1 MSNKFR
7 SVEHQAIDIMLEF
20 KGKHPSFYQGATTT
34 EPTSLGDHLKPSP
47 SEVSSGRKAAMG
59 ADTLAAKQSAE
70 DELKKQ
76 SKERTEKAKER
87 QKETIRMA
95 TKIATK
101 NEEVMAEGKKTFVPF
116 KADEGMVK
124 RYMQRPNED
133 RKRMIDRW
141 SKDHAEN
148 PKVDLDSSEKLLAVH
163 AASTKLGDNPPA
175 LPQHKNLGTHK
186 LVIGEEMSKGTV
198 ARTDIENVARPT
210 NAGPMSEKSKLG
222 KQGEIKKMQ
231 ESAPKIDFGLSK
243 NLIDATRSILE
254 KNDNRVNLNPETNDR
269 NMDDDENEKVKE
281 SKHTTPKTDKE
292 KKLAALA
299 HPKDKI
305 THKDVL
311 VGRGVLAKEEVELT
325 EDYSKYP
332 MTYNKGPMD
341 SSRKTIHT
349 HLDLTK
355 SPDYSSGR
363 GAPTTPER
371 VKKLVREHPK
381 HKEMLAKGF
390 TLSTYGEHK
399 PPTFGEVV
407 KEGVNLDSFSETD
420 LEEMKRSNPF
430 LYAGG
435 AKDRNRHAKKAR
447 TKNEEV
453 DFTADELEHLESI
466 IDSFADENKV
476 NEAKDERE
484 YGYEGEMVSS
494 QLRSIIQNAEA
505 LLGMIQPDTDFPEW
519 VQSKITLAQD
529 YMLSA
534 KDYMSTEMSE
544 ETELDEARGRPK
556 KTGEAPEGDD
566 THKHPIQQLSKIG
579 YAIQGS
585 EPAFEHKDG
594 SKTKITKQLARH
606 ITTAYNAMRTS
617 QEKDDFATKLHAN
630 RDSMMA
636 AVKKHV

>member
-7 SVEHQAIDIMLEF
+7 SVEHQAIAIMSESS
-20 KGKHPSFYQGATTT
+20 GKFVGNRGPSFRTSSTSNPDWHDKSGIDVGAARNTAHQ
-34 EPTSLGDHLKPSP
+34 DAA
-47 SEVSSGRKAAMG
+47 RKADAESERVKEKQIEKRKIEDKQRQQGTMNM
-59 ADTLAAKQSAE
+59 AK
-70 DELKKQ
+70 KK
-76 SKERTEKAKER
+76 
-87 QKETIRMA
+87 
-95 TKIATK
+95 
-101 NEEVMAEGKKTFVPF
+101 VMAEGKKTFVPF
-116 KADEGMVK
+116 KPDEGMVK
-124 RYMQRPNED
+124 RYMQRSKED
-133 RKRMIDRW
+133 LGGMIDRW
-141 SKDHAEN
+141 SNDHAKN
-148 PKVDLDSSEKLLAVH
+148 PETDLDTSEKLLAVH
-163 AASTKLGDNPPA
+163 AAATRLGHNPPA

-186 LVIGEEMSKGTV
+186 LVMGEEISKGTA

-210 NAGPMSEKSKLG
+210 SAGPVSEKSKLG

-243 NLIDATRSILE
+243 SLIDATRSILE
-254 KNDNRVNLNPETNDR
+254 KNTKVELNPETNDR
-269 NMDDDENEKVKE
+269 NMDDNENEKVKE

-399 PPTFGEVV
+399 PPTFGKVV

-430 LYAGG
+430 LYVGRAK
-435 AKDRNRHAKKAR
+435 KDRNRHARKARR
-447 TKNEEV
+447 TKNEDVE
-453 DFTADELEHLESI
+453 FTAEELERLEAI
-466 IDSFADENKV
+466 MH
-476 NEAKDERE
+476 EAKDERE
-484 YGYEGEMVSS
+484 YGYEGEMASS

-544 ETELDEARGRPK
+544 ETKLDEARGRPK

>member
-7 SVEHQAIDIMLEF
+7 SVEHQAIAIMSESS
-20 KGKHPSFYQGATTT
+20 GKFVGNRGPSFRTSSTSNPDWHDKSGIDVGAARNTAHQ
-34 EPTSLGDHLKPSP
+34 DAA
-47 SEVSSGRKAAMG
+47 RKADAESER
-59 ADTLAAKQSAE
+59 AKE
-70 DELKKQ
+70 KQ
-76 SKERTEKAKER
+76 IKDRTEKAKER
-87 QKETIRMA
+87 QQGTMNMA
-95 TKIATK
+95 K
-101 NEEVMAEGKKTFVPF
+101 EEVMAEGKKTFVPF

-124 RYMQRPNED
+124 RYMQRSEED
-133 RKRMIDRW
+133 LGGMIDRW
-141 SKDHAEN
+141 SNDHAKN
-148 PKVDLDSSEKLLAVH
+148 PETDLDTSEKLLAVH
-163 AASTKLGDNPPA
+163 AAATRLGHNPPA

-186 LVIGEEMSKGTV
+186 LVMGEEISKGTA

-210 NAGPMSEKSKLG
+210 GAGPASEKSKLG

-231 ESAPKIDFGLSK
+231 ESASKIDFGLSK

-254 KNDNRVNLNPETNDR
+254 KNDNRVNLNPETKIEGP
-269 NMDDDENEKVKE
+269 DDDEMSEKMHKT
-281 SKHTTPKTDKE
+281 KRHTVPKTDRE
-292 KKLAALA
+292 RELAAKY
-299 HPKDKI
+299 PPEDKI
-305 THKDVL
+305 TQGDIVAARMKKSMK
-311 VGRGVLAKEEVELT
+311 KE
-325 EDYSKYP
+325 
-332 MTYNKGPMD
+332 
-341 SSRKTIHT
+341 
-349 HLDLTK
+349 
-355 SPDYSSGR
+355 
-363 GAPTTPER
+363 
-371 VKKLVREHPK
+371 
-381 HKEMLAKGF
+381 
-390 TLSTYGEHK
+390 
-399 PPTFGEVV
+399 
-407 KEGVNLDSFSETD
+407 ETD
-420 LEEMKRSNPF
+420 LEEMKRTNPF

-435 AKDRNRHAKKAR
+435 AKERNRHARKARR
-447 TKNEEV
+447 TKNEEVDFTAEAADLEEISKSTLGSYVRKAGAERGHLGMDVATFTDKKNKKEALRKMKNRLTGINRAVDRLTKEEV
-453 DFTADELEHLESI
+453 DFTADELEHLDSI
-466 IDSFADENKV
+466 IDSFADGNKV

-544 ETELDEARGRPK
+544 ETKLDEARGRPK

>member
-1 MSNKFR
+1 MTNRFR

-95 TKIATK
+95 TKIATT

-124 RYMQRPNED
+124 RYMQRSKED
-133 RKRMIDRW
+133 LGGMINRW
-141 SKDHAEN
+141 SNDHAKN

-163 AASTKLGDNPPA
+163 AAATRLGHNPPA

-186 LVIGEEMSKGTV
+186 LVMGEEMSKGTA
-198 ARTDIENVARPT
+198 ARTKIENVARPT
-210 NAGPMSEKSKLG
+210 NAGPMSEKSKLS

-243 NLIDATRSILE
+243 SLIDATRSILE
-254 KNDNRVNLNPETNDR
+254 RRTAVITNPETNDR
-269 NMDDDENEKVKE
+269 NMDDNENEKVKE
-281 SKHTTPKTDKE
+281 SKHTTPKTAKE
-292 KKLAALA
+292 KSLAALS

-311 VGRGVLAKEEVELT
+311 VGRGVFAKEEVELT

-399 PPTFGEVV
+399 RPTFGKVV
-407 KEGVNLDSFSETD
+407 KEGVDLDSFSEAD
-420 LEEMKRSNPF
+420 LGEMNRSNPF
-430 LYAGG
+430 LYAG
-435 AKDRNRHAKKAR
+435 DLKAR
-447 TKNEEV
+447 RRAARKARKEEV
-453 DFTADELEHLESI
+453 EFSAEELERLEAI
-466 IDSFADENKV
+466 MH
-476 NEAKDERE
+476 EAKGERE
-484 YGYEGEMVSS
+484 YGYEGEMASS

-505 LLGMIQPDTDFPEW
+505 LLGMLQPDTDLPEW

-544 ETELDEARGRPK
+544 ETKLNELK
-556 KTGEAPEGDD
+556 KSTLGSYIKRATTDVDD
-566 THKHPIQQLSKIG
+566 RSYSLGADHGTYDSKDKFAKKVDDDAEKKIASRKAFIG
-579 YAIQGS
+579 KAV
-585 EPAFEHKDG
+585 DRL
-594 SKTKITKQLARH
+594 TK
-606 ITTAYNAMRTS
+606 
-617 QEKDDFATKLHAN
+617 
-630 RDSMMA
+630 
-636 AVKKHV
+636 